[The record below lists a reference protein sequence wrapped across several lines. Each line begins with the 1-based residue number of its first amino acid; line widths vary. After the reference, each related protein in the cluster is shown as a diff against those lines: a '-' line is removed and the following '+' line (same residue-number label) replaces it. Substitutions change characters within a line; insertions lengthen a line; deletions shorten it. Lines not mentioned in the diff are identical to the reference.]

1 MQNIPHEGEKLMFDG
16 VMIDDN
22 SWVMGHE
29 SRVMGDDW

>member
-22 SWVMGHE
+22 SWVMSQG
-29 SRVMGDDW
+29 SWLMIGD